1 MEPMKIIKTLI
12 VLPALVL
19 WGAILTAQAEE
30 TKPNVS
36 EAKLNNGVVMSR
48 FDLGT
53 FMQSSEQA
61 EQSS

>member
-36 EAKLNNGVVMSR
+36 EAKLNNGVVMPR
-48 FDLGT
+48 FGLGT

>member
-1 MEPMKIIKTLI
+1 MKIIKTLI

-36 EAKLNNGVVMSR
+36 EAKLNNGVVMPR

>member
-1 MEPMKIIKTLI
+1 MELMKIIKTLI

-30 TKPNVS
+30 TKPKVP
-36 EAKLNNGVVMSR
+36 EAKLNNGVVMPR
-48 FDLGT
+48 FGLGT

-61 EQSS
+61 EQSF

>member
-19 WGAILTAQAEE
+19 WGAILTAQTEE
-30 TKPNVS
+30 TKPKVP
-36 EAKLNNGVVMSR
+36 EAKLNNGVVMPR
-48 FDLGT
+48 FGLGT

-61 EQSS
+61 EQSF

>member
-1 MEPMKIIKTLI
+1 MKIIKTLI

-30 TKPNVS
+30 TKPKVP
-36 EAKLNNGVVMSR
+36 EAKLNNGVVMPR
-48 FDLGT
+48 FGLGT

>member
-30 TKPNVS
+30 TKPKVP
-36 EAKLNNGVVMSR
+36 EAKLNNGVVMPR
-48 FDLGT
+48 FGLGT

-61 EQSS
+61 EQSF